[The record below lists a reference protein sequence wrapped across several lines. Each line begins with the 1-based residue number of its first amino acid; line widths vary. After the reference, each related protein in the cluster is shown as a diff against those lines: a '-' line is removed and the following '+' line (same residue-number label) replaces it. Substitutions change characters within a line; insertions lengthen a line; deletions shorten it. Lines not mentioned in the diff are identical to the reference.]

1 MNGFEDVSATKP
13 SKIWDHWL
21 YNKTTGMAV
30 CDVFY
35 KKPKDDNDD
44 NQESERDENEN
55 EASDAE
61 ENDDNDD
68 GDFNVQDQESESVE
82 LNPQYKEII
91 GRVRK
96 VCKMFKRSPVKKF
109 RNSKASLSK
118 I

>member
-1 MNGFEDVSATKP
+1 MVLRLSVLVNSCVSTRTVRLCKQKPAKMNGFEDVSATKP

-21 YNKTTGMAV
+21 YNKTTGM
-30 CDVFY
+30 
-35 KKPKDDNDD
+35 
-44 NQESERDENEN
+44 DENEN

-61 ENDDNDD
+61 KMMTMMMAL
-68 GDFNVQDQESESVE
+68 SESVE

>member
-1 MNGFEDVSATKP
+1 MLGLQSQLMNTRVVVIADNEVEQVICNAHT
-13 SKIWDHWL
+13 IHL
-21 YNKTTGMAV
+21 AV

-61 ENDDNDD
+61 KMMTMMMAL
-68 GDFNVQDQESESVE
+68 SESVE

>member
-61 ENDDNDD
+61 KMMTMMMAL
-68 GDFNVQDQESESVE
+68 SESVE

>member
-21 YNKTTGMAV
+21 YNKTTCM
-30 CDVFY
+30 
-35 KKPKDDNDD
+35 
-44 NQESERDENEN
+44 DENEN

-61 ENDDNDD
+61 KMMTMMMAL
-68 GDFNVQDQESESVE
+68 SESVE

>member
-61 ENDDNDD
+61 KMMTMMMAL
-68 GDFNVQDQESESVE
+68 SECVE